1 MTKTALLPWIL
12 LALGCGAEPDDPVA
26 GTAMGIDPGLA
37 PMARLNNTQYA
48 NTIADVF
55 DGIDVE
61 ASFPEENVVDS
72 FDNNVF
78 NASVS
83 QLRADELFEVA
94 LHVGEAVAEDPE
106 GTLGCNTVDDACIDA
121 FILDYGQR
129 LWRRPLDDTERTN
142 LRAQY
147 DSTTGEALPER
158 VDLLVA
164 SMLMSPQFL
173 FRPEIGESDIAFPG
187 IIPLTDYEIATR
199 MSLLIW
205 ASAPDDELLAAAAA
219 EQLTTTAQ
227 IEAQAW
233 RMMDDPRA
241 RRGMANFL
249 YQWADVRELATANKD
264 AVLYPEFG
272 PEMVESMMTELAFF
286 LERIVWEQDGSIVE
300 ILTSNETSVDARLAA
315 IYEVEHPGTDDWI
328 DVTLP
333 SDQRSGLLTQAAFL
347 ADKAHSIAPAPVRR
361 GLFIRTAVMCQD
373 IPAPPDDVDTSI
385 PEQAVAETNRDR
397 TEAHSADPSCSGCH
411 QYMDPLGFAFENYDA
426 IGRWRDADNGSPVD
440 ATGEVVQQSG
450 ASTPFDGAVDMMG
463 VLTAEEDVLS
473 CMATHLF
480 RYGYGRRADTTGDAR
495 SMRQMRDA
503 SAASGGSLQAQMVA
517 LTLTDGFRFR
527 RVNQDSQGGAR

>member
-1 MTKTALLPWIL
+1 MTKMVSFPFMLF
-12 LALGCGAEPDDPVA
+12 ALGCGAQPEELVP
-26 GTAMGIDPGLA
+26 GEGLGIDPGVA
-37 PMARLNNTQYA
+37 PMSRLNNTQYT

-55 DGIDVE
+55 DGMDVE

-83 QLRADELFEVA
+83 QVRADELFEAA
-94 LHVGEAVAEDPE
+94 LHVGAAVAEDPE
-106 GTLGCNTVDDACIDA
+106 ASLGCSPVDDACIDA
-121 FILDYGQR
+121 FIQDYGQR
-129 LWRRPLDDTERTN
+129 LWRRPLDDEERAN

-147 DSTTGEALPER
+147 DSTAGEAMSER
-158 VDLLVA
+158 VDLLLA
-164 SMLMSPQFL
+164 SLLMSPQFL
-173 FRPEIGESDIAFPG
+173 FRPEIGEPDLAFPG
-187 IIPLTDYEIATR
+187 VLPLTDYEIATR

-205 ASAPDDELLAAAAA
+205 ASTPDDALLAAAAA
-219 EQLTTTAQ
+219 DQLTTTAQ
-227 IEAQAW
+227 IESQAW

-249 YQWADVRELATANKD
+249 YQWADVRELATASKD
-264 AVLYPEFG
+264 AVLYPEFD
-272 PEMVESMMTELAFF
+272 PQMVESMMTELAFF
-286 LERIVWEQDGSIVE
+286 LDRVVWEQDGSIVE
-300 ILTSNETSVDARLAA
+300 ILTSTQTTVDARLAA
-315 IYEVEHPGTDDWI
+315 IYGVEHPGTDEWI

-347 ADKAHSIAPAPVRR
+347 ADKAHAIAPAPVRR

-385 PEQAVAETNRDR
+385 PEPTVAETNRDR

-426 IGRWRDADNGSPVD
+426 IGAWRDTDNGFPVD

-463 VLTAEEDVLS
+463 VLSAEEDVLS

-480 RYGYGRRADTTGDAR
+480 RYGYGRRADATGDAR

-527 RVNQDSQGGAR
+527 RLNQDAQGGAR